1 MAGVWVRSKSTLTAG
16 ISSNYYSLSMK
27 FIPTYLR
34 LVALA
39 LGTLAFPSGVWAQ
52 DFSKIAV
59 IDYNTI
65 LKEYFKA
72 KDSQKQMEDLAAN
85 YQKERNERDAG
96 LKTLV
101 DSINGLQKDL
111 QDPAL
116 SDAKKKEKE
125 NQLKSKGEEGQVK
138 QREMMAFAQTA
149 SKILEDKRQRL
160 TQELTEDINKAL
172 AQIATNKYN
181 MVFVK
186 PQIPTPGALIFSE
199 GMDDV
204 TQQVLGILNKD
215 APASSKKEEKK

>member
-1 MAGVWVRSKSTLTAG
+1 
-16 ISSNYYSLSMK
+16 MK
-27 FIPTYLR
+27 FTPMQFR

-39 LGTLAFPSGVWAQ
+39 LATLAFTPGALAQ

-65 LKEYFKA
+65 LKDYFKA

-101 DSINGLQKDL
+101 DSINALQKDL
-111 QDPAL
+111 EDPAL
-116 SDAKKKEKE
+116 SEAKKKEKQ
-125 NQLKSKGEEGQVK
+125 NQLKAKGEEGQVK

-160 TQELTEDINKAL
+160 TQELSEDINKAL
-172 AQIATNKYN
+172 AQVAKNKYN

-186 PQIPTPGALIFSE
+186 PQVPSPGALIFSE

-204 TQQVLGILNKD
+204 TPQVLGILNKD
-215 APASSKKEEKK
+215 APAGAKKEEKK

>member
-1 MAGVWVRSKSTLTAG
+1 
-16 ISSNYYSLSMK
+16 MK
-27 FIPTYLR
+27 FISIYLR
-34 LVALA
+34 LGVLA
-39 LGTLAFPSGVWAQ
+39 LGWLVASSGSSAQ
-52 DFSKIAV
+52 DLSKVAV

-101 DSINGLQKDL
+101 DSINALQKDL

-138 QREMMAFAQTA
+138 QREMMAFAQAA

-172 AQIATNKYN
+172 AQIAKNKYS

-186 PQIPTPGALIFSE
+186 PQVPSPGALIFSE

-204 TQQVLGILNKD
+204 TSQVLGILNKD

>member
-1 MAGVWVRSKSTLTAG
+1 
-16 ISSNYYSLSMK
+16 MK
-27 FIPTYLR
+27 FLITPVC
-34 LVALA
+34 LVACA
-39 LGTLAFPSGVWAQ
+39 LGLLTLAHGASAQ

-65 LKEYFKA
+65 LKDYYKA

-125 NQLKSKGEEGQVK
+125 NQLKAKGEEGQVK

-160 TQELTEDINKAL
+160 TQELREDINKAL
-172 AQIATNKYN
+172 GQVAKNKYN
-181 MVFVK
+181 MVFVR
-186 PQIPTPGALIFSE
+186 PQVPSPGALIFSD

-204 TQQVLGILNKD
+204 TQQVLAILNKD
-215 APASSKKEEKK
+215 APAGSKKEDKK

>member
-1 MAGVWVRSKSTLTAG
+1 MKLSLASLRLTA
-16 ISSNYYSLSMK
+16 
-27 FIPTYLR
+27 F
-34 LVALA
+34 A
-39 LGTLAFPSGVWAQ
+39 LGSMVLAGGAVAQ

-65 LKEYFKA
+65 LKDYYKA

-85 YQKERNERDAG
+85 YQKERTERDAG
-96 LKTLV
+96 LKGLV
-101 DSINGLQKDL
+101 DSINTLQKDL

-116 SDAKKKEKE
+116 SDTKKKEKE
-125 NQLKSKGEEGQVK
+125 GQLKAKGEEGQVK

-172 AQIATNKYN
+172 AQIAKNKYA

-186 PQIPTPGALIFSE
+186 PQVPSPGALIFSE

-215 APASSKKEEKK
+215 APAASKKEEKK

>member
-1 MAGVWVRSKSTLTAG
+1 
-16 ISSNYYSLSMK
+16 MK
-27 FIPTYLR
+27 FKTMYLWMI
-34 LVALA
+34 
-39 LGTLAFPSGVWAQ
+39 LGVFSFASTVSAQ

-65 LKEYFKA
+65 LKDYYKA

-101 DSINGLQKDL
+101 DSINALQKEI
-111 QDPAL
+111 QDEK
-116 SDAKKKEKE
+116 SDTKRKEKE
-125 NQLKSKGEEGQVK
+125 NQLKAKGEEGQVK

-172 AQIATNKYN
+172 GQVAKNKYS

-186 PQIPTPGALIFSE
+186 PQVPSPGALIFSE
-199 GMDDV
+199 GMEDL
-204 TQQVLGILNKD
+204 TPQVLAILNKE
-215 APASSKKEEKK
+215 APAGKKEEKK

>member
-1 MAGVWVRSKSTLTAG
+1 
-16 ISSNYYSLSMK
+16 MK

-34 LVALA
+34 LAALA
-39 LGTLAFPSGVWAQ
+39 LGLLIPASGALAQ

-65 LKEYFKA
+65 LKDYYKA

-85 YQKERNERDAG
+85 YQKERSERDAG

-116 SDAKKKEKE
+116 SDTKKKEKE
-125 NQLKSKGEEGQVK
+125 NQLKAKGEEGQVK

-172 AQIATNKYN
+172 AQIAKNKYN

-186 PQIPTPGALIFSE
+186 PQVPGPGALIFSD
-199 GMDDV
+199 GMDEV
-204 TQQVLGILNKD
+204 TTQVLGILNKD
-215 APASSKKEEKK
+215 APVSSKKEEKK

>member
-1 MAGVWVRSKSTLTAG
+1 MNFKT
-16 ISSNYYSLSMK
+16 
-27 FIPTYLR
+27 TYLWM
-34 LVALA
+34 LA
-39 LGTLAFPSGVWAQ
+39 GAWFFLASAGPAQ
-52 DFSKIAV
+52 DFSKVAV

-65 LKEYFKA
+65 LKDYYKA

-101 DSINGLQKDL
+101 DSINALQKEI
-111 QDPAL
+111 QDEK
-116 SDAKKKEKE
+116 SDTKRKEKE

-172 AQIATNKYN
+172 GQVAKNKYS

-186 PQIPTPGALIFSE
+186 PQVPSPGALIFSE
-199 GMDDV
+199 GMEDL
-204 TQQVLGILNKD
+204 TPQVLAILNKD
-215 APASSKKEEKK
+215 APAGKKEEKK

>member
-1 MAGVWVRSKSTLTAG
+1 
-16 ISSNYYSLSMK
+16 MK
-27 FIPTYLR
+27 FTPTYLR
-34 LVALA
+34 LAALA
-39 LGTLAFPSGVWAQ
+39 LGSLILAGGASAQ
-52 DFSKIAV
+52 DFSKMAV

-65 LKEYFKA
+65 LKEYYKA

-101 DSINGLQKDL
+101 DSITALQKDL

-116 SDAKKKEKE
+116 SDSKKKEKE

-172 AQIATNKYN
+172 AQIAKNKYN

-186 PQIPTPGALIFSE
+186 PQVPSPGALIFSE

-204 TQQVLGILNKD
+204 TTQVLGILNKD

>member
-1 MAGVWVRSKSTLTAG
+1 
-16 ISSNYYSLSMK
+16 MK

-34 LVALA
+34 LAALA
-39 LGTLAFPSGVWAQ
+39 LGFLIPATGALAQ

-65 LKEYFKA
+65 LKDYYKA

-101 DSINGLQKDL
+101 DAITALQKEI
-111 QDPAL
+111 AEEK
-116 SDAKKKEKE
+116 SEIKRKEKE
-125 NQLKSKGEEGQVK
+125 NQLKAKGEEGQVK

-149 SKILEDKRQRL
+149 SKILEDKRQRV

-172 AQIATNKYN
+172 AQIAKNKYN

-186 PQIPTPGALIFSE
+186 PQVPSPGALIFSE
-199 GMDDV
+199 GPEDL
-204 TQQVLGILNKD
+204 TSQVLVVLNKE
-215 APASSKKEEKK
+215 APPAGKTQDKK